1 MKKIKINKKQVRHT
15 SSSGLAHLDL
25 KRKGQPT
32 LLGIFFFFIKL
43 GKPHVI
49 YNLESGY
56 HRGGWKIRNGD
67 FGVKNSF
74 STILTRKHTF

>member
-32 LLGIFFFFIKL
+32 LLGIFFSL
-43 GKPHVI
+43 LNWANHM
-49 YNLESGY
+49 
-56 HRGGWKIRNGD
+56 
-67 FGVKNSF
+67 SF
-74 STILTRKHTF
+74 TI